1 VGGRLAWFRP
11 WWSVRSG
18 PARRGSGGFFRT
30 QPWLQSARDIPH
42 GAVNAVVAVVVVV
55 TGLVAMISLL
65 SAGGQPV
72 LPSGHVVPV
81 SLQPTGHQAATG
93 GGHLIWYRTGQL
105 LVVNIQVQDLHPG
118 AAVSALL
125 VPQGTC
131 SGPIP
136 TVGRLVGKVH
146 VNSRGVA
153 AFNSELL
160 GVSNLRF
167 SDWSIWIGVGGRDR
181 SPAACGVITLANGAL
196 STS

>member
-1 VGGRLAWFRP
+1 MSNRR
-11 WWSVRSG
+11 
-18 PARRGSGGFFRT
+18 ARHRSGGFFRT
-30 QPWLQSARDIPH
+30 QPWLQSARDLPH
-42 GAVNAVVAVVVVV
+42 AAVSAVVAVAVVV
-55 TGLVAMISLL
+55 TGLVAVIGLL

-81 SLQPTGHQAATG
+81 SLQPASHHLASG

-105 LVVNIQVQDLHPG
+105 LVVDVQVQDLQPG

-131 SGPIP
+131 SGALPSA
-136 TVGRLVGKVH
+136 GRLLGKVH

-153 AFNSELL
+153 AFNDELL

-167 SDWSIWIGVGGRDR
+167 SDWSIWIGSGGRDR
-181 SPAACGVITLANGAL
+181 APAACGVVTLANGAL
-196 STS
+196 NTS